1 MITIDQIKKLRAET
15 GISVSECK
23 KALEKAN
30 GDIEKAKEILRKL
43 GANVAEKK
51 SAREARQGIIESY
64 IHPNKRVG
72 VLLEIHCE
80 TDFVARS
87 SEFKNLAHELCL
99 QIAAMKPLFIKES
112 DIPQDVIDK
121 EKEIYLEQLKDS
133 GKPKEI
139 IEKIIQGKL
148 EKYKEEKVLF
158 LQPWIKDESKKVK
171 DLVNE
176 YIAKLGENITIS
188 KFARY
193 EI

>member
-51 SAREARQGIIESY
+51 SAREVHQGIIESY

-72 VLLEIHCE
+72 VLLEIRCE

-87 SEFKNLAHELCL
+87 SDFKNLAHELCL
-99 QIAAMKPLFIKES
+99 QIAAMKPLFVKES
-112 DIPQDVIDK
+112 DIPQDIIDK

-158 LQPWIKDESKKVK
+158 LQPWIKDESKKIK

-176 YIAKLGENITIS
+176 YIAKLGENITIA
-188 KFARY
+188 KFVRY

>member
-51 SAREARQGIIESY
+51 SAREVHQGIIESY

-72 VLLEIHCE
+72 VLLEIRCE

-87 SEFKNLAHELCL
+87 SDFKNLAHELCL